1 MSSTSPASS
10 ADLHPLARNFN
21 VWRKQRLARRSP
33 VPADLRQRAVD
44 LLPHYPQ
51 IRLSKAL
58 GVTPKMLKQWRDDRV
73 GVEDSRCESPFI
85 AVTLT
90 AESVV
95 SETLP
100 VDLTLTLQE
109 PNRVRIQGQLT
120 LRQLTA
126 LMQGLG
132 VSGEGLS

>member
-10 ADLHPLARNFN
+10 ADLHPLARDFN

-58 GVTPKMLKQWRDDRV
+58 AKQFHR
-73 GVEDSRCESPFI
+73 SI
-85 AVTLT
+85 
-90 AESVV
+90 
-95 SETLP
+95 
-100 VDLTLTLQE
+100 
-109 PNRVRIQGQLT
+109 RVRFELHSKHQRQSLRCRAVDARRKGQA
-120 LRQLTA
+120 A
-126 LMQGLG
+126 LCKP
-132 VSGEGLS
+132 